1 MSSPGSRQRDTGP
14 PHTFGGPREGIR
26 VNSFRDFEHTG
37 WEGPNV
43 CSGYQDRLGRVVAQS
58 MFVTTIIELDL
69 GADDGA

>member
-1 MSSPGSRQRDTGP
+1 MSSPWFPAARYWPAS
-14 PHTFGGPREGIR
+14 HVGGPREGIR